1 MVYTV
6 RQNIKEGISMKNSRQ
21 NKTIYTIILASIF
34 AAIITVLTFSVKIPS
49 HNGYIHVGDAAIY
62 LAACLLPTPYA
73 LASAAIG
80 GMLADSLGGYIVY
93 IIPTMIIKALL
104 PLAFSRKKDKLLCK
118 RNLVAL
124 IPASLITIIGYYIA
138 EACLLSISSGNFF
151 SYIITATPWVTAFY
165 AIPGNIIQALG
176 SAVAFIFIAIALD
189 KIKIKDRI

>member
-1 MVYTV
+1 MNRNGQKKYLQQMT
-6 RQNIKEGISMKNSRQ
+6 
-21 NKTIYTIILASIF
+21 LACVF
-34 AAIITVLTFSVKIPS
+34 TAAVAVMTFFIKIPS
-49 HNGYIHVGDAAIY
+49 HNGYIHLGDSVIY
-62 LAACLLPTPYA
+62 LSACLLPTPLAMLCGA
-73 LASAAIG
+73 LG
-80 GMLADSLGGYIVY
+80 GMFADALGGYIIY

-118 RNLVAL
+118 RNLVVL
-124 IPASLITIIGYYIA
+124 VPASLITIIGYYIA